1 MQYGSLEWA
10 NDLLNSTKAEL
21 DKINAADDKGKAAA
35 AELGITEY
43 YTNLIKALE
52 DEIAKGNYVPEAK
65 MPAKDT
71 SDDEDFDN
79 DDDVALDTINHY
91 LTVYDY
97 DKDNNPVFESDEDT
111 RRAIIPDFV
120 KWQNEEKERRK
131 LPFKTANGRV
141 TFDKIDDFPLN
152 KKTAYAWL
160 NPLTGSVILDKG
172 MNPTAEDIKKA
183 KDAGIE
189 WQMYYNDDNDTGED
203 FTPGEAYN
211 EYEGETPEKVVYQLI
226 ENQLKKQQ
234 NKNIIDSLKFGQ
246 YDK

>member
-52 DEIAKGNYVPEAK
+52 DEIAKGNYAPEAE

-79 DDDVALDTINHY
+79 DVESEWTFIYGTDAAA
-91 LTVYDY
+91 VYE
-97 DKDNNPVFESDEDT
+97 KDGKYKVEGDNTNT
-111 RRAIIPDFV
+111 
-120 KWQNEEKERRK
+120 
-131 LPFKTANGRV
+131 V
-141 TFDKIDDFPLN
+141 TFDN
-152 KKTAYAWL
+152 E
-160 NPLTGSVILDKG
+160 
-172 MNPTAEDIKKA
+172 EDA
-183 KDAGIE
+183 KDFAVTVSDTDYGDDDGDDE
-189 WQMYYNDDNDTGED
+189 DLSPVVKATNNNDDDDVTQN
-203 FTPGEAYN
+203 
-211 EYEGETPEKVVYQLI
+211 LI
-226 ENQLKKQQ
+226 KG
-234 NKNIIDSLKFGQ
+234 IKFGQ